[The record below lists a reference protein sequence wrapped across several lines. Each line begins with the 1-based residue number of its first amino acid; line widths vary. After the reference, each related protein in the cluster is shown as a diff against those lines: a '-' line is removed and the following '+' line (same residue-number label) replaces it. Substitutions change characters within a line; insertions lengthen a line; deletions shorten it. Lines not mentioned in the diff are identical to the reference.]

1 MPNSLVKN
9 DIHLVFHIKY
19 DGITV
24 SRDDLPRLFGYIGGI
39 IRSLGGISFIVGGVS
54 DHVHALVSVP
64 PTIAVADFARTVKA
78 KSSKWIKSIS
88 PRYNKF
94 AWQEGYGAFSVSP
107 SLLDKTKRYIAN
119 QEEHH
124 RQKTFREEVDLF
136 AKAYNI
142 DNTEGYAFL
151 QE

>member
-9 DIHLVFHIKY
+9 DIHLVFHVKY
-19 DGITV
+19 DGVTV
-24 SRDDLPRLFGYIGGI
+24 SRDDLPRLFDYIGGI

-64 PTIAVADFARTVKA
+64 PTIAVADFARAVKA

-94 AWQEGYGAFSVSP
+94 AWQKAMGLSP
-107 SLLDKTKRYIAN
+107 SVLLCWTRQRDISPIRKNTIDKEPFVKKWICSQKRI
-119 QEEHH
+119 
-124 RQKTFREEVDLF
+124 
-136 AKAYNI
+136 I
-142 DNTEGYAFL
+142 
-151 QE
+151 